1 MIWKPNEPAHLGSRK
16 PVFPAGEGVL
26 V

>member
-1 MIWKPNEPAHLGSRK
+1 MIWKPNEPAHLGSWN
-16 PVFPAGEGVL
+16 PVFPAGAGVL